1 MRWNELG
8 KFLIVA
14 LAIVGGFVMYIRPLA
29 SSVKQGL
36 DLQGGTHVVLQ
47 AVDTPQ
53 LKVND
58 DALDRATHI
67 IERRVNALGL
77 TEPVVQRQGRDRII
91 VELPGVKDPEKAINM
106 LGKTAMLEFKDPN
119 NKTVLTGTDLKDAKA
134 VVGNGNQ
141 PLVSMEFSDEGG
153 QKFADV
159 TARNVGKRIA
169 ITLDGEVLTA
179 PVVQEAITGGRA
191 QITGNRSM
199 EEAQHLA
206 ILLRS
211 GSLPVKLEII
221 ENRTVGPTLG
231 QDSKEAS
238 QKAFLIGVA
247 GVFVF
252 MILFYRLSGVVADIA
267 LLLYTMLLLLV
278 MRYLNATL
286 TLPGMAGIILS
297 IGMAVDA
304 NVLIFERFKEEI
316 RTGKTLRK
324 AMDNGFGRALV
335 TILDS
340 NITTLMACAVLF
352 YLGTGEPHGF
362 WHLRSESRG
371 GGKMKN
377 FSIVRNWKIFFAI
390 TIIGLMIGYGS
401 MIFRGFNLGIDFTGG
416 SIMDLKFE
424 KAVQVAQVR
433 EVLGKHNLGGAIIQ
447 LESNDSAATS
457 SQGVLIRTPVIA
469 DNDRT
474 TVMQDMEKS
483 LGKFEIRRVENV
495 GATIG
500 GELIQQAAIAI
511 FLSWVLMVLYITIRF
526 QLNFALAAI
535 IALIIDVSVTLSW
548 FSLLQLEIDSTFVAA
563 LLTVVGYSVNG
574 TIVIFDRI
582 RENLKVHRRTET
594 VTDMIDNS
602 IKSTLTRTI
611 YTTITTLFAIVAI
624 FLFGGETIHN
634 FSFAMLVGCC
644 SGAYTSILLAGTIWL
659 FLQHK
664 KAGE

>member
-1 MRWNELG
+1 
-8 KFLIVA
+8 
-14 LAIVGGFVMYIRPLA
+14 
-29 SSVKQGL
+29 
-36 DLQGGTHVVLQ
+36 
-47 AVDTPQ
+47 
-53 LKVND
+53 
-58 DALDRATHI
+58 
-67 IERRVNALGL
+67 
-77 TEPVVQRQGRDRII
+77 
-91 VELPGVKDPEKAINM
+91 
-106 LGKTAMLEFKDPN
+106 
-119 NKTVLTGTDLKDAKA
+119 
-134 VVGNGNQ
+134 
-141 PLVSMEFSDEGG
+141 
-153 QKFADV
+153 
-159 TARNVGKRIA
+159 
-169 ITLDGEVLTA
+169 
-179 PVVQEAITGGRA
+179 
-191 QITGNRSM
+191 
-199 EEAQHLA
+199 
-206 ILLRS
+206 
-211 GSLPVKLEII
+211 
-221 ENRTVGPTLG
+221 
-231 QDSKEAS
+231 
-238 QKAFLIGVA
+238 
-247 GVFVF
+247 
-252 MILFYRLSGVVADIA
+252 
-267 LLLYTMLLLLV
+267 
-278 MRYLNATL
+278 
-286 TLPGMAGIILS
+286 
-297 IGMAVDA
+297 
-304 NVLIFERFKEEI
+304 
-316 RTGKTLRK
+316 
-324 AMDNGFGRALV
+324 
-335 TILDS
+335 
-340 NITTLMACAVLF
+340 
-352 YLGTGEPHGF
+352 
-362 WHLRSESRG
+362 
-371 GGKMKN
+371 MKN

-535 IALIIDVSVTLSW
+535 IALIIDGSVTLCW

>member
-1 MRWNELG
+1 
-8 KFLIVA
+8 
-14 LAIVGGFVMYIRPLA
+14 
-29 SSVKQGL
+29 
-36 DLQGGTHVVLQ
+36 
-47 AVDTPQ
+47 
-53 LKVND
+53 
-58 DALDRATHI
+58 
-67 IERRVNALGL
+67 
-77 TEPVVQRQGRDRII
+77 
-91 VELPGVKDPEKAINM
+91 
-106 LGKTAMLEFKDPN
+106 
-119 NKTVLTGTDLKDAKA
+119 
-134 VVGNGNQ
+134 
-141 PLVSMEFSDEGG
+141 
-153 QKFADV
+153 
-159 TARNVGKRIA
+159 
-169 ITLDGEVLTA
+169 
-179 PVVQEAITGGRA
+179 
-191 QITGNRSM
+191 
-199 EEAQHLA
+199 
-206 ILLRS
+206 
-211 GSLPVKLEII
+211 
-221 ENRTVGPTLG
+221 
-231 QDSKEAS
+231 
-238 QKAFLIGVA
+238 
-247 GVFVF
+247 
-252 MILFYRLSGVVADIA
+252 
-267 LLLYTMLLLLV
+267 
-278 MRYLNATL
+278 
-286 TLPGMAGIILS
+286 
-297 IGMAVDA
+297 
-304 NVLIFERFKEEI
+304 
-316 RTGKTLRK
+316 
-324 AMDNGFGRALV
+324 
-335 TILDS
+335 
-340 NITTLMACAVLF
+340 
-352 YLGTGEPHGF
+352 
-362 WHLRSESRG
+362 
-371 GGKMKN
+371 MKN

-474 TVMQDMEKS
+474 AVMQDMEKS
-483 LGKFEIRRVENV
+483 LGRFEIRRVENV

-535 IALIIDVSVTLSW
+535 IALIVDVSVTLSW

>member
-1 MRWNELG
+1 
-8 KFLIVA
+8 
-14 LAIVGGFVMYIRPLA
+14 
-29 SSVKQGL
+29 
-36 DLQGGTHVVLQ
+36 
-47 AVDTPQ
+47 
-53 LKVND
+53 
-58 DALDRATHI
+58 
-67 IERRVNALGL
+67 
-77 TEPVVQRQGRDRII
+77 
-91 VELPGVKDPEKAINM
+91 
-106 LGKTAMLEFKDPN
+106 
-119 NKTVLTGTDLKDAKA
+119 
-134 VVGNGNQ
+134 
-141 PLVSMEFSDEGG
+141 
-153 QKFADV
+153 
-159 TARNVGKRIA
+159 
-169 ITLDGEVLTA
+169 
-179 PVVQEAITGGRA
+179 
-191 QITGNRSM
+191 
-199 EEAQHLA
+199 
-206 ILLRS
+206 
-211 GSLPVKLEII
+211 
-221 ENRTVGPTLG
+221 
-231 QDSKEAS
+231 
-238 QKAFLIGVA
+238 
-247 GVFVF
+247 
-252 MILFYRLSGVVADIA
+252 
-267 LLLYTMLLLLV
+267 
-278 MRYLNATL
+278 
-286 TLPGMAGIILS
+286 
-297 IGMAVDA
+297 
-304 NVLIFERFKEEI
+304 
-316 RTGKTLRK
+316 
-324 AMDNGFGRALV
+324 
-335 TILDS
+335 
-340 NITTLMACAVLF
+340 
-352 YLGTGEPHGF
+352 
-362 WHLRSESRG
+362 
-371 GGKMKN
+371 MKN

-424 KAVQVAQVR
+424 QPVQVAQVR